1 MPVPHQSILVDLA
14 IRSEH
19 WLDHELVFVL
29 LRGVILEGLE
39 TDGDGDLI
47 PRIHNSGIGF
57 DTVPREKQF

>member
-39 TDGDGDLI
+39 TDGDGDL
-47 PRIHNSGIGF
+47 PPGMPDSRSGL